1 MIGNDGIT
9 LVKYTDAD
17 GGRQVIEVIAEAIQS
32 VPTSVVTVYW
42 NVTVDANGMISAP
55 SGSGN

>member
-1 MIGNDGIT
+1 M
-9 LVKYTDAD
+9 KYTDAD

-32 VPTSVVTVYW
+32 VPTSVVKEYW

>member
-9 LVKYTDAD
+9 LVEYTDAD

-32 VPTSVVTVYW
+32 VPASVVAENW
-42 NVTVDANGMISAP
+42 DVTVDKDGVTIKAN
-55 SGSGN
+55 